1 MRVGASRGLARE
13 ALGLWILS
21 YICYEVLQAVC
32 HSPFPEVSAVFCF
45 FDVFR
50 GLSSGGRFLVWGAP
64 LSAGGLREAYGCGV
78 WSGGWGASVL
88 PFFGERGPAG
98 FEYGVGPVGSG
109 MGRLGAVQLGAW
121 RSVRA
126 ELGRL

>member
-1 MRVGASRGLARE
+1 MKTRESTTALRAVRVCASRGLARE

-21 YICYEVLQAVC
+21 YLCYEVLLAVC

-45 FDVFR
+45 FDVLW
-50 GLSSGGRFLVWGAP
+50 GLSSGGCFLVWGAP
-64 LSAGGLREAYGCGV
+64 LYPGGLWEAYV
-78 WSGGWGASVL
+78 WGDVWM
-88 PFFGERGPAG
+88 
-98 FEYGVGPVGSG
+98 GS
-109 MGRLGAVQLGAW
+109 W